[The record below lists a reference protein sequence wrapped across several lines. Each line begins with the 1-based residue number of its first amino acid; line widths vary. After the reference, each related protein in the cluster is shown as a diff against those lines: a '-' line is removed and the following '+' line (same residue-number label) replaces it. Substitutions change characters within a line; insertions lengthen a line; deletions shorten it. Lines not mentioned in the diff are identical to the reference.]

1 MSETYRILSAQPNY
15 INLEYK
21 FWCIAI
27 CRGSSQYAMRCL
39 PFSEAHWRTY
49 LGGGTPMKFVAFT
62 AAALCAAIA
71 LPASAQDRDD
81 WPNSITIGTG
91 SQGGTY
97 FTYGSGFGAMISE
110 ALDLNAGVEITG
122 GPVQNVTLVET
133 GEHQMGFVTLGPADE
148 ARRGESPLM
157 PGVPHENVRALFP
170 MYQTPL
176 QAAVLAS
183 SDIMSFQDMA
193 GQRVGVG
200 PAGGTSATYWTRF
213 FENAEGYDG
222 VKISNAGGADTAG
235 QLKDG
240 LIDAFVYAAGL
251 PTGAYAQLAVEND
264 VRFISMD
271 EETLGQM
278 MEIVPAMAPFT
289 IPADTYEDQPED
301 IQTVSLWNFAIA
313 HQDMSESLAYEIT
326 ALAMGN
332 HDRMVQ
338 NHAAA
343 RETLAENVVK
353 NAVIPFHPGAV
364 RWFEENG
371 YEISEDLK

>member
-1 MSETYRILSAQPNY
+1 
-15 INLEYK
+15 
-21 FWCIAI
+21 
-27 CRGSSQYAMRCL
+27 
-39 PFSEAHWRTY
+39 
-49 LGGGTPMKFVAFT
+49 MKFSSI
-62 AAALCAAIA
+62 AAIA
-71 LPASAQDRDD
+71 LGALAALPAVAQDRDG
-81 WPNSITIGTG
+81 WPSSIAIGTG

-97 FTYGSGFGAMISE
+97 FGYGSGFGAMITE
-110 ALDLNAGVEITG
+110 ALDINAGAEITG

-133 GEHQMGFVTLGPADE
+133 GEHQLGFVTLGPADE
-148 ARRGESPLM
+148 ARKGESPLM

-183 SDIMSFQDMA
+183 SDIMAFQDMS

-213 FENAEGYDG
+213 FENAAGYDG
-222 VKISNAGGADTAG
+222 VKISNAGGSDTAG

-251 PTGAYAQLAVEND
+251 PTGAYSQLAVEND

-271 EETLGQM
+271 EETLAQM

-289 IPADTYEDQPED
+289 IPANTYEDQPED
-301 IQTVSLWNFAIA
+301 VQTVSLWNFAIA
-313 HQDMSESLAYEIT
+313 HRDMPETLAYEIT
-326 ALAMGN
+326 KLAMTN
-332 HDRMVQ
+332 HERMVT

-343 RETLAENVVK
+343 KETLPENVLK
-353 NAVIPFHPGAV
+353 NQVIPFHPGAV

-371 YEISEDLK
+371 YAIPDNLKG

>member
-1 MSETYRILSAQPNY
+1 
-15 INLEYK
+15 
-21 FWCIAI
+21 
-27 CRGSSQYAMRCL
+27 
-39 PFSEAHWRTY
+39 
-49 LGGGTPMKFVAFT
+49 MKFKTISAV
-62 AAALCAAIA
+62 AALCATIA
-71 LPASAQDRDD
+71 MPVAAQDRDG

-97 FTYGSGFGAMISE
+97 FTYGSGFGAMLSE
-110 ALDLNAGVEITG
+110 VLGLNAGVEITG

-133 GEHQMGFVTLGPADE
+133 GEHQLGFVTLGPADE

-183 SDIMSFQDMA
+183 SDIQNFQDLV
-193 GQRVGVG
+193 GKRIGVG
-200 PAGGTSATYWTRF
+200 PAGGTSATYWTRYF
-213 FENAEGYDG
+213 NATDDTAN
-222 VKISNAGGADTAG
+222 ISNAGGSDTAG

-264 VRFISMD
+264 VRFLSMGD
-271 EETLGQM
+271 ETLATM
-278 MEIVPAMAPFT
+278 KELAPAMQDFT
-289 IPADTYEDQPED
+289 IPANTYEDQPED
-301 IQTVSLWNFAIA
+301 LRTVSLWNFAIA
-313 HQDMSESLAYEIT
+313 HQDMPESLAYEIT
-326 ALAMGN
+326 AIAMEN
-332 HDRMVQ
+332 NDRMVQ

-343 RETLAENVVK
+343 KETLAENVLK

-371 YEISEDLK
+371 YAIPADLK